1 MSAFLKVIG
10 WSLVGSIIGGTLMFV
25 GLLVYYRLFETSSDA
40 SVQGFQTGSQI
51 LGALGGAVAG
61 LALGAGIGIVRV
73 YRVKTKER
81 GDHAAS

>member
-1 MSAFLKVIG
+1 MPSFLKVIG
-10 WSLVGSIIGGTLMFV
+10 WSLVASVIGGTLMFV

-61 LALGAGIGIVRV
+61 LALGAGFGIVRV
-73 YRVKTKER
+73 YRVKVKEH
-81 GDHAAS
+81 DNHAA